1 MMVTLSEA
9 VFKIEQV
16 RHAEGPPRPITDL
29 HVNLVDETG
38 RDAIVYFELEGHE
51 WAAAGFELPT
61 LVVEAEFDAGYY
73 EAEAL
78 RLLRQRRQ

>member
-1 MMVTLSEA
+1 MGGSPSAPTASTVVSMFEA
-9 VFKIEQV
+9 NSLAVKCERV
-16 RHAEGPPRPITDL
+16 
-29 HVNLVDETG
+29 